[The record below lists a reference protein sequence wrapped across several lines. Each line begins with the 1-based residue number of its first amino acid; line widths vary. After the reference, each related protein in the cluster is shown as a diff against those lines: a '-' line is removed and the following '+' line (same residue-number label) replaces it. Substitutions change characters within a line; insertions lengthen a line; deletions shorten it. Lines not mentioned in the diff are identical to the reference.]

1 MNQQPN
7 PFFNQPS
14 TPQPIDPV
22 MAQPQPTIQPVIQPA
37 ASQTPATTPLQ
48 PTMQPATTPVQPPAP
63 QQPAQPTSTD
73 FRGPSGVINADE
85 LQHVTDTV
93 ATITKAFASRV
104 VGQDNLRTALLV
116 SMITGGHVLLESVP
130 GLAKT
135 TAVQTLAASVQG
147 SFKRIQCT
155 PDLLPSDIIGTQ
167 IYDYAKGEFRT
178 ELGPVHANFVLLDE
192 INRSSAK
199 TQSAMLEAMQEK
211 QTSIGGQRYDLPKP
225 FIVLATQNP
234 VEQEG
239 TYELPEAQLD
249 RFLLKE
255 ILQYPTPEEE
265 LEILKRIESGILG
278 ATPKADDL
286 PHVELEAIARMQTL
300 VDKVYID
307 DAVKR
312 YIVQIIAATRAP
324 QQYIPAET
332 ARYVQYGASPR
343 ASITFQQ
350 VAKALALINGRD
362 YVIPEDVKQLRHSIL
377 RHRLILNFEAIA
389 DQVHPEMIIDAIFNA
404 VTAP

>member
-1 MNQQPN
+1 MNPEQQ
-7 PFFNQPS
+7 QS
-14 TPQPIDPV
+14 
-22 MAQPQPTIQPVIQPA
+22 PQPTPPIQDIQPIQPVQPVSPGVATQPA
-37 ASQTPATTPLQ
+37 ASQA
-48 PTMQPATTPVQPPAP
+48 PVAAP
-63 QQPAQPTSTD
+63 KD
-73 FRGPSGVINADE
+73 YKDPSGRSLDAGELDE
-85 LQHVTDTV
+85 VRE
-93 ATITKAFASRV
+93 TIAAISDGFSRRV
-104 VGQDNLRTALLV
+104 VGQENLKTSLLV

-135 TAVQTLAASVQG
+135 TAAQTIAQIVQG

-178 ELGPVHANFVLLDE
+178 QLGPVHANFVLLDE

-211 QTSIGGQRYDLPKP
+211 QTSIGGENYELPKP
-225 FIVLATQNP
+225 FVVLATQNP
-234 VEQEG
+234 IEQEG

-255 ILQYPTPEEE
+255 VLAYPTAAEE
-265 LEILKRIESGILG
+265 LEILMRIESGVLSDRG
-278 ATPKADDL
+278 SDDL
-286 PHVELEAIARMQTL
+286 PHVELRRVLDMQRL
-300 VDKVYID
+300 VQKVYID
-307 DAVKR
+307 DAIKN
-312 YIVQIIAATRAP
+312 YIVQIVAATR
-324 QQYIPAET
+324 QPA
-332 ARYVQYGASPR
+332 AVISPDLAKYVQYGGSPR

-362 YVIPEDVKQLRHSIL
+362 YVIPEDVKQLRHSVL
-377 RHRLILNFEAIA
+377 RHRIILNFEAVA
-389 DQVHPEMIIDAIFNA
+389 DQAHPETIIDAIFDR